1 MIILNTKKTFIKSA
15 CALALLSA
23 SLGTIATT
31 VHATETGQAK
41 IENSKQTT
49 VDKNNLGYK
58 EIGGTKHGVTD
69 EFADIKTQGDL
80 DKIITEKGSDLSG
93 INLRFQNTES
103 LVFPAGVY
111 KFVGNTN
118 WSFPEA
124 SKGNID
130 FSKAVFALDSNA
142 EFAWTYN
149 GDHATNGKNQE
160 ISGVTV
166 YGTPDSFFIDKNGK
180 KTDSINLMRNSL
192 LNAQH
197 ITFKD
202 WTTNA
207 TAQHGPLFNIEGS
220 QDITIDNLVSQG
232 VGRESYTKANRESL
246 NNSTKDTDKDFAN
259 VIKISNVDKYDN
271 TRTNTKQWTG
281 VFVKPKTDKL
291 VSENITITN
300 STFKGYEGKTGHSII
315 NNADDKIV
323 LPFGGNIKS
332 VKSDQAYKNIVIS
345 NNKLDHTMDF
355 SDKPTDVSYDPIAL
369 YLGGKTTARD
379 DIKVTGNQITNYEG
393 PKTGLGT
400 IKENGNYITWTVS
413 DETPKPAETP
423 KPVEPPKVETP
434 KVETPKVETP
444 KVETPKVETPKVETP
459 KVEEPKVETPKAEE
473 PKVEEP
479 KTEEP
484 KVEEPKA
491 EEPKVEEP
499 KAEEPKAETPKVET
513 PKTEA
518 KPEVKPDVKPETK
531 PSTLEPKSEPKSDF
545 TTAQTPSQTPAKQEL
560 PKTNDIKTPLTISGI
575 ILATAGLVALGYRK
589 FFSKN

>member
-1 MIILNTKKTFIKSA
+1 MNTKKTFIKSA

-49 VDKNNLGYK
+49 VDKNNPGYK

-69 EFADIKTQGDL
+69 EFVDIKTQGDL

-111 KFVGNTN
+111 KFVSNTN
-118 WSFPEA
+118 WSFPES

-130 FSKAVFALDSNA
+130 FSKAVFALDSNV

-149 GDHATNGKNQE
+149 GNHATNGKNQE

-166 YGTPDSFFIDKNGK
+166 YGTPDSFVIDKNGK

-271 TRTNTKQWTG
+271 TRTNTKQWAG

-444 KVETPKVETPKVETP
+444 KVEAPKVEEPKVEEP

-473 PKVEEP
+473 PKVETPKVEEP
-479 KTEEP
+479 KVEEPKVEEP

-491 EEPKVEEP
+491 EE
-499 KAEEPKAETPKVET
+499 PKVET

-575 ILATAGLVALGYRK
+575 ILATAGLVTLGYRK
-589 FFSKN
+589 FFGKN

>member
-1 MIILNTKKTFIKSA
+1 MNTKKTFIKSA

-31 VHATETGQAK
+31 VHATETDQAK
-41 IENSKQTT
+41 IENSKQTA
-49 VDKNNLGYK
+49 VDKNNPGYK

-69 EFADIKTQGDL
+69 EFVDIKTQGDL

-103 LVFPAGVY
+103 LVFPASVY

-118 WSFPEA
+118 WSFPES
-124 SKGNID
+124 SKGNIN
-130 FSKAVFALDSNA
+130 FSKAVFALDSNV

-166 YGTPDSFFIDKNGK
+166 YGTPDSFVIDKNGK

-323 LPFGGNIKS
+323 LPFSGNIKS
-332 VKSDQAYKNIVIS
+332 VKSDQAYKNIVIE

-413 DETPKPAETP
+413 DEAPKPAETP

-444 KVETPKVETPKVETP
+444 KVEEPKVETPKVETP
-459 KVEEPKVETPKAEE
+459 KVEEPKVEEPKTEEPKVEE

-484 KVEEPKA
+484 KVEEPKV
-491 EEPKVEEP
+491 ETPKVEEP
-499 KAEEPKAETPKVET
+499 KAEIPKAEI
-513 PKTEA
+513 
-518 KPEVKPDVKPETK
+518 KPEVKSEVKPETK

-545 TTAQTPSQTPAKQEL
+545 TTAQTPSQPAQKQEL

-575 ILATAGLVALGYRK
+575 ILATAGLVTLGYRK

>member
-1 MIILNTKKTFIKSA
+1 MNTKKTFIKPA
-15 CALALLSA
+15 CAVALLSA

-49 VDKNNLGYK
+49 VDKNNPGYK

-69 EFADIKTQGDL
+69 EFVDIKTQGDL

-93 INLRFQNTES
+93 INLRFQNTEN
-103 LVFPAGVY
+103 LVFPVGVY
-111 KFVGNTN
+111 KFVNYTK
-118 WSFPEA
+118 WSFPES

-130 FSKAVFALDSNA
+130 FSKAVFALDSNG

-149 GDHATNGKNQE
+149 GDHSTNGKNQE

-166 YGTPDSFFIDKNGK
+166 YGTPDSFVIGKDGKNYK
-180 KTDSINLMRNSL
+180 NVNLLYNHL

-202 WTTNA
+202 WTANA
-207 TAQHGPLFNIEGS
+207 AAQHGALFNIEGS
-220 QDITIDNLVSQG
+220 QNITVDNLMSQG
-232 VGRESYTKANRESL
+232 VGSEAYTTTDRAKL
-246 NNSTKDTDKDFAN
+246 NNATKDTDKDFAN
-259 VIKISNVDKYDN
+259 VIKISNVDKYDD
-271 TRTNTKQWTG
+271 TRTNTKEWTG

-332 VKSDQAYKNIVIS
+332 EKSDLPYKNIVIS
-345 NNKLDHTMDF
+345 NNKLDHTIDF
-355 SDKPTDVSYDPIAL
+355 GDKQKASVDPIAL

-413 DETPKPAETP
+413 DEAPKPAETP

-434 KVETPKVETP
+434 KVETPKVEEP
-444 KVETPKVETPKVETP
+444 KAEEP

-479 KTEEP
+479 KVEEPKVETP

-491 EEPKVEEP
+491 ETP
-499 KAEEPKAETPKVET
+499 KAEEPKVET
-513 PKTEA
+513 PKAEIPKTEV
-518 KPEVKPDVKPETK
+518 KPEVKSEVKPETK

-545 TTAQTPSQTPAKQEL
+545 TTAQAPSQTPAKQEL

-575 ILATAGLVALGYRK
+575 ILATAGLVTLGYRK

>member
-41 IENSKQTT
+41 IENTNPSTT
-49 VDKNNLGYK
+49 VDKKNPTYK
-58 EIGGTKHGVTD
+58 YIQGKRYSVAEEIV
-69 EFADIKTQGDL
+69 DIKTQSDL
-80 DKIITEKGSDLSG
+80 DNIVKEKGSELTG
-93 INLRFQNTES
+93 ANLRFQNTEN

-111 KFVGNTN
+111 KFAGNTK
-118 WSFPEA
+118 WAFPEA

-130 FSKAVFALDSNA
+130 FSKAVFALDNKT
-142 EFAWTYN
+142 EFIWTYN
-149 GDHATNGKNQE
+149 GDHSTNGKNQE

-166 YGTPDSFFIDKNGK
+166 FGTPDSFVIGQDRK
-180 KTDSINLMRNSL
+180 KTEDVNYMRNSL
-192 LNAQH
+192 MNAQH

-202 WTTNA
+202 WTANA
-207 TAQHGPLFNIEGS
+207 TSKYGPLFNIEGS
-220 QDITIDNLVSQG
+220 QNITIDNLTAQG
-232 VGRESYTKANRESL
+232 VGNKAFTKEEREAFNTA
-246 NNSTKDTDKDFAN
+246 KDSDTSMATA
-259 VIKISNVDKYDN
+259 IKIANVDKFDSN
-271 TRTNTKQWTG
+271 QTEKPEWKG
-281 VFVKPKTDKL
+281 LFVKPKTDHMQ
-291 VSENITITN
+291 SENITITN

-315 NNADDKIV
+315 DNADDKIS
-323 LPFGGNIKS
+323 LPFSGNIKS
-332 VKSDQAYKNIVIS
+332 EKSDLPYKNIVIS
-345 NNKLDHTMDF
+345 NNKLDHTIDF
-355 SDKPTDVSYDPIAL
+355 GDKQKASVDPIAL

-423 KPVEPPKVETP
+423 KPVEL
-434 KVETPKVETP
+434 P

-459 KVEEPKVETPKAEE
+459 KVEEPKVETPKVETPKVEE

-479 KTEEP
+479 KVEEP
-484 KVEEPKA
+484 KV

-499 KAEEPKAETPKVET
+499 KAEEPKAEEPKVETSKAETPKAET
-513 PKTEA
+513 PKTEV

-575 ILATAGLVALGYRK
+575 ILATAGLVTLGYRK
-589 FFSKN
+589 FFGKN

>member
-1 MIILNTKKTFIKSA
+1 MKAKKTLIKSA
-15 CALALLSA
+15 CAVALLSA

-49 VDKNNLGYK
+49 VDKNNPGYK

-69 EFADIKTQGDL
+69 EFVDIKSQGDL
-80 DKIITEKGSDLSG
+80 DKIVTEKGSDLSG
-93 INLRFQNTES
+93 INLRFQNTEN

-111 KFVGNTN
+111 KFVGTTN
-118 WSFPEA
+118 WSFPES

-130 FSKAVFALDSNA
+130 FSKAVFALDSKA
-142 EFAWTYN
+142 EFIWTYN
-149 GDHATNGKNQE
+149 GDHANNGKNQE

-166 YGTPDSFFIDKNGK
+166 YGTPDSFVVGQDGK
-180 KTDSINLMRNSL
+180 KSEDRNYMRNSL

-202 WTTNA
+202 WTANA
-207 TAQHGPLFNIEGS
+207 TGKQGPLFNIEGS
-220 QDITIDNLVSQG
+220 QNITIDNLLSQG
-232 VGRESYTKANRESL
+232 VGREAYTPADRAKL
-246 NNSTKDTDKDFAN
+246 NNATKDTDKDFAN
-259 VIKISNVDKYDN
+259 VIKISNVDKYDD

-355 SDKPTDVSYDPIAL
+355 TDKPADVSYDPIAL
-369 YLGGKTTARD
+369 YLGGKVTPQEN
-379 DIKVTGNQITNYEG
+379 IKVTGNQITNYEG

-400 IKENGNYITWTVS
+400 IKDNGNYITWTVS
-413 DETPKPAETP
+413 DEAPKPAEEAP
-423 KPVEPPKVETP
+423 KVVETP
-434 KVETPKVETP
+434 KVEQPKAEEPKAEKPKVEEP
-444 KVETPKVETPKVETP
+444 KVEEPKVEQPKVEEP
-459 KVEEPKVETPKAEE
+459 KVEEPKVEEPKVEEPKVEDKKVEEPKVEDKKVEEPKVETPK
-473 PKVEEP
+473 
-479 KTEEP
+479 TE
-484 KVEEPKA
+484 
-491 EEPKVEEP
+491 
-499 KAEEPKAETPKVET
+499 T
-513 PKTEA
+513 

-545 TTAQTPSQTPAKQEL
+545 TTAQTPTQPTQKQEL
-560 PKTNDIKTPLTISGI
+560 PKTNDAKVPLTISGI
-575 ILATAGLVALGYRK
+575 VLATAGLVALGYRK
-589 FFSKN
+589 LLGKN

>member
-49 VDKNNLGYK
+49 VDKNNPGYK

-69 EFADIKTQGDL
+69 EFVDIKTQGDL

-118 WSFPEA
+118 WSFPES

-130 FSKAVFALDSNA
+130 FSKAVFALDSNV

-166 YGTPDSFFIDKNGK
+166 YGTPDSFVIDKNGK
-180 KTDSINLMRNSL
+180 KSDSINLMRNSL

-202 WTTNA
+202 WTANA

-315 NNADDKIV
+315 DNADDKIS
-323 LPFGGNIKS
+323 LPFSGNIKS
-332 VKSDQAYKNIVIS
+332 EKSDLPYKNIVIS
-345 NNKLDHTMDF
+345 NNKLDHTIDF
-355 SDKPTDVSYDPIAL
+355 GDKQKASVDPIAL

-444 KVETPKVETPKVETP
+444 KVETPKVEEPKVETPKAEEP

-479 KTEEP
+479 KVEEPKVETP

-491 EEPKVEEP
+491 EI
-499 KAEEPKAETPKVET
+499 
-513 PKTEA
+513 PKTEV
-518 KPEVKPDVKPETK
+518 KPEVKSEVKPETK

-575 ILATAGLVALGYRK
+575 ILATAGLVTLGYRK
-589 FFSKN
+589 FFGKN

>member
-49 VDKNNLGYK
+49 VDKNNPGYK

-69 EFADIKTQGDL
+69 EFVDIKTQGDL

-93 INLRFQNTES
+93 INLRFQNTEN

-111 KFVGNTN
+111 KFVNYTK
-118 WSFPEA
+118 WSFPES

-130 FSKAVFALDSNA
+130 FSKAVFALDSNG

-149 GDHATNGKNQE
+149 GDHSTNGKNQE

-166 YGTPDSFFIDKNGK
+166 YGTPDSFVIGKDGKNYK
-180 KTDSINLMRNSL
+180 NVNLLYNHL

-202 WTTNA
+202 WTANA
-207 TAQHGPLFNIEGS
+207 AAQHGALFNIEGS
-220 QDITIDNLVSQG
+220 QNITVDNLMSQG
-232 VGRESYTKANRESL
+232 VGSEAYTTTDRAKL
-246 NNSTKDTDKDFAN
+246 NNATKDTDKDFAN
-259 VIKISNVDKYDN
+259 VIKISNVDKYDD
-271 TRTNTKQWTG
+271 TRTNTKEWTG

-413 DETPKPAETP
+413 DETPKLAETP

-444 KVETPKVETPKVETP
+444 KVEEPKVEEPKAEEPKVEEPKVEEP

-473 PKVEEP
+473 PKVE
-479 KTEEP
+479 T
-484 KVEEPKA
+484 PKA

-499 KAEEPKAETPKVET
+499 KVEEPKVET
-513 PKTEA
+513 PKTEV
-518 KPEVKPDVKPETK
+518 KPEVKSEVKPETK

-545 TTAQTPSQTPAKQEL
+545 TTAQTPSQPAQKQEL

-575 ILATAGLVALGYRK
+575 ILATTGLVTLGYRK